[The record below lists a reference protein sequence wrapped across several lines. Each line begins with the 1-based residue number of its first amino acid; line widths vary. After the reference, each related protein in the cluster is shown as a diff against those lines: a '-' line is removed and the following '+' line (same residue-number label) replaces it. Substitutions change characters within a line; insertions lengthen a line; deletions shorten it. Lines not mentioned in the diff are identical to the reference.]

1 MMKEQDVNVIL
12 MDFPVPGNEMVVS
25 NEDGS
30 FTILINAKLSQ
41 DSQLKAYQHAI
52 NHICNNDFEK
62 ENIQKIEYQAHNL
75 AVPKD
80 AVTMP
85 GKRFE
90 QRIKALQRERRRLK
104 RELQKKEHEIN
115 LVMEMYGTDGFFTA
129 AEYNYLYGGM
139 E

>member
-1 MMKEQDVNVIL
+1 MTKEQDINVVL

-25 NEDGS
+25 NEDGT

-41 DSQLKAYQHAI
+41 DGQLKAYQHAI

-62 ENIQKIEYQAHNL
+62 ENVQKIEYQAHNL
-75 AVPKD
+75 VVPED
-80 AVTMP
+80 AKP
-85 GKRFE
+85 IPAKRFE
-90 QRIKALQRERRRLK
+90 QRLKTLRRERKKLQQQLK
-104 RELQKKEHEIN
+104 DKEQEISFI
-115 LVMEMYGTDGFFTA
+115 ESMYGPDCFFGA

>member
-1 MMKEQDVNVIL
+1 MTMEQDVNVVL

-62 ENIQKIEYQAHNL
+62 ENVQKIEYQAHNL
-75 AVPKD
+75 EIPKD
-80 AVTMP
+80 AVPMSA
-85 GKRFE
+85 KRFE
-90 QRIKALQRERRRLK
+90 QRIRTLRRERRRLK
-104 RELQKKEHEIN
+104 RELEKKEYEIN
-115 LVMEMYGTDGFFTA
+115 LIMEMYGTEGFFRA